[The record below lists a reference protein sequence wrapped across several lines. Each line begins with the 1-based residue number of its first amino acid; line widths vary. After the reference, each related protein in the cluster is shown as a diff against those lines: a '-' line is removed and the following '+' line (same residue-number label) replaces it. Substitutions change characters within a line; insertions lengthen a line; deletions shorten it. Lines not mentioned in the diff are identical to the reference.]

1 MDEPQRDAPGP
12 RGLLGSWLDTGRD
25 VVHIAKRL
33 SDVRGN
39 VRTVRA
45 LLDLTAPD
53 RPLGQLLASDNEQF
67 WGLVAGEQGL
77 VERLTAAG
85 GTLDQI
91 DSLNSAIASVRPVLE
106 ELGPSVRAVAAS
118 PLGDLASLFPT
129 RRRRSDGPSTA
140 SEFGVR
146 TPRVER

>member
-1 MDEPQRDAPGP
+1 MDEQQSDAT
-12 RGLLGSWLDTGRD
+12 GSSGFLAGWLDTGRD

-53 RPLGQLLASDNEQF
+53 RPLGQLLASDNEQL
-67 WGLVAGEQGL
+67 WGQVVGEQGL
-77 VERLTAAG
+77 VERLTADG

-91 DSLNSAIASVRPVLE
+91 ESLNSAIASVRPVLE

-129 RRRRSDGPSTA
+129 RRRRPDGPSTT

-146 TPRVER
+146 TPQVER